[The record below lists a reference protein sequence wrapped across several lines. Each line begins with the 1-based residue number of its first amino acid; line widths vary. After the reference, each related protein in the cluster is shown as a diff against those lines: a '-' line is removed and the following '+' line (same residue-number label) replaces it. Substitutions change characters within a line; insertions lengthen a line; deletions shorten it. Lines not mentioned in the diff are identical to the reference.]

1 MKNSGAPKTTITAH
15 TETERR
21 FVIGVSGASGA
32 LYAAHFIRSLAYL
45 TAGSSQL
52 IVSPAALRVYRQEM
66 QGQATTAAKYLAEIL
81 ATPPVN
87 APQRSQVQHQFHV
100 ADYHDIGARA
110 ASGSSPSDG
119 MVVIPC
125 SMKSIAAIAHGYSS
139 NLLERAADVCLKERR
154 RLVLVPR
161 ETPYSVVHLQNML
174 QLSQAGAIIL
184 PASPG
189 FYQRPLNIDALAQFI
204 AGRILALFQIDH
216 QLFPAWDGETS
227 I

>member
-1 MKNSGAPKTTITAH
+1 MKNLDAAKTNAYTAPEK
-15 TETERR
+15 RL
-21 FVIGVSGASGA
+21 VIGISGASGA

-45 TAGSSQL
+45 APGNSQL
-52 IVSPAALRVYRQEM
+52 IVSPAAMRVYRQEM
-66 QGQATTAAKYLAEIL
+66 QGQATNASEYLAEIL
-81 ATPPVN
+81 TSPLQAPN
-87 APQRSQVQHQFHV
+87 APKNLAIQHQFHI

-110 ASGSSPSDG
+110 ASGSSPNDG

-154 RLVLVPR
+154 RLVLTPR
-161 ETPYSVVHLQNML
+161 ETPYSVIHLQNML

-189 FYQRPLNIDALAQFI
+189 FYQRPQNIAELAQFI
-204 AGRILALFQIDH
+204 AGRILALFQIEH
-216 QLFPAWDGETS
+216 QLFPAWESDE
-227 I
+227 